1 MAIATLVVCS
11 QPRHDGANARIAIM
25 LSRFCAALLGLLLVT
40 SASAQM
46 LPPLPELK
54 FAEITAREKY
64 LGDRWSYM
72 EAGRAEAP
80 PLVLLHGVGAN
91 SMHWR
96 YQLAGLSDAF
106 HVVAWNAPGYILSD
120 AFKVDWPGC
129 RDYADALAD
138 FLAAVKLDRVN
149 IVGNSFGTRVAQ
161 CFALHYPDRV
171 IRLAMTGTGVG
182 PKGMSEDEKAKVVAT
197 REAQIAKGGYGFG
210 ARVDALLAKSASR
223 ETKAMVAD
231 VLRATNPRG
240 FMHGVKLG
248 LADGYDPETVAAK
261 ITAPVLM
268 ISGIEDRVNPVD
280 KNAAVLAKAMPKARL
295 EILEGAGHLPEV
307 EVPEKV
313 NALLRAF
320 FAE

>member
-1 MAIATLVVCS
+1 MRAFVV
-11 QPRHDGANARIAIM
+11 
-25 LSRFCAALLGLLLVT
+25 ALLGIVM
-40 SASAQM
+40 AAPGVAPP

-54 FAEITAREKY
+54 FAEIGAREKY

-72 EAGRAEAP
+72 EAGRADAP

-91 SMHWR
+91 STHWR

-106 HVVAWNAPGYILSD
+106 HVVAWNAPGYVLSD
-120 AFKVDWPGC
+120 AFKTEWPTC

-149 IVGNSFGTRVAQ
+149 IVANSFGSRVAQ
-161 CFALHYPDRV
+161 CFAIHYPDRV

-182 PKGMSEDEKAKVVAT
+182 PKGMSEEDKAKIVAT

-210 ARVDALLAKSASR
+210 ARVDALLAKNASAQ
-223 ETKAMVAD
+223 TKALVSD

-248 LADGYDPETVAAK
+248 MADGYDPETVGRQV
-261 ITAPVLM
+261 TVPVLM
-268 ISGIEDRVNPVD
+268 ISGNEDRVNPID
-280 KNAAVLAKAMPKARL
+280 KNAAVLAKAMPKAKL
-295 EILEGAGHLPEV
+295 EILEGVGHLPEV
-307 EVPEKV
+307 EAPEKV
-313 NALLRAF
+313 NVLLRAF